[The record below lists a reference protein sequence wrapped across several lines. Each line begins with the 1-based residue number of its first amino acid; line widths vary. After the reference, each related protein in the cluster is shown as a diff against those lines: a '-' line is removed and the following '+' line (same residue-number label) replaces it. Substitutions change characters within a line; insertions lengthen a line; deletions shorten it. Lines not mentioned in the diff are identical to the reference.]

1 MNREEIAHL
10 GTLARLSLTEAELVR
25 LEAELSAIVSYVS
38 TVTNI
43 AGEAEDSAPTVGARF
58 NVFRADEVTNE
69 ADQYTEALLSEAPE
83 RSGRYLKVKK
93 IIALDE

>member
-38 TVTNI
+38 TVAEI
-43 AGEAEDSAPTVGARF
+43 AGETEDTTPTVGARF
-58 NVFRADEVTNE
+58 NVFRPDIVTNE
-69 ADQYTEALLSEAPE
+69 ADQYTEALLNEAPE

>member
-25 LEAELSAIVSYVS
+25 LEAELSAIVSYIS
-38 TVTNI
+38 TVTEI
-43 AGEAEDSAPTVGARF
+43 AGETGDTTPTVGARF
-58 NVFRADEVTNE
+58 NVFRPDIVTNE
-69 ADQYTEALLSEAPE
+69 ADQYTEALLNEAPE

>member
-10 GTLARLSLTEAELVR
+10 GTLARLSLTEAELTR

-38 TVTNI
+38 TVTDI
-43 AGEAEDSAPTVGARF
+43 AGEAEDSTPTVGARF

-93 IIALDE
+93 IISLDE